1 MPKVSVVMA
10 SYNHEK
16 YVAETIESVLS
27 QTYQDWEFIITDDGS
42 PDGTVDVMKRF
53 DDARIKLFCF
63 SQNQGACTAMN
74 NCIQEAKGE
83 YIAVINSDD
92 AWMPEKLEKQVKF
105 LDEHPE
111 KGAIFGYAQ
120 IIDEEGKKIT
130 EENHFYSQVFIQPNR
145 TRFEWLRHFFFNGN
159 CLCHPSIL
167 IRKHCYD
174 DIGLYDERFA
184 LLPDFDFWIRLCIK
198 YEIFIMPESLV
209 KFRIRLQEANAS
221 GNKPETQMRH
231 HLEFSQ
237 ILKNYISPDTL
248 NIFLDIFPVSARIEG
263 IESRLNIKDI
273 EVELAPFIIA
283 MFAIRHS
290 NPAHRY
296 FCFDI
301 LYQMYSQKE
310 LAQKLKQKYSFDFS
324 DLIKLAGEQ
333 DVFGTVALQQSQ
345 SQVHQTE
352 AVLEQTYCHLRS
364 IEVQLEES
372 KAQLQQTEGLL
383 EQSQSQLQQTEGLLE
398 QFQSQLQQ
406 AEGLLEQSQAQLY
419 ETQEQLEQY
428 ETKLHQTEVLLEQS
442 QARIQQSEG
451 LFAQSQAQLYE
462 TQEELE
468 QSETKWLHT
477 EGLLEQS
484 QAQLQ
489 QTEGLLAQSQA
500 QLYETETV
508 LEQSQEQLH
517 KTEEALEQSQEQ
529 LHKTEEALEQS
540 QEQLHKTEEG
550 LEQSQSLLYE
560 TQEQLEQS
568 ETKLHQTEVVLEQ
581 SQAQLHKTEVI
592 MKQFQNALRET
603 QEDLTQSES
612 LLHETQ
618 QALEE
623 SVFQISEFQREVE
636 VLKSQL
642 HKVNSELNLQKSQ
655 SYQFQKELAH
665 SRFLSEAIAR
675 EQEGQSKTPYQL
687 LVWDAWYAYQSG
699 EPIKMKECLQESL
712 KCTPFPK
719 SETILNWLESFT
731 KFSLEK
737 EGGIDIQSLTNS
749 AEWKQLV
756 RQAVAVK
763 ARG

>member
-16 YVAETIESVLS
+16 YVAETLESVLS
-27 QTYQDWEFIITDDGS
+27 QTYQDFEFIITDDGS
-42 PDGTVDVMKRF
+42 SDGTVDVMKRF
-53 DDARIKLFCF
+53 DDRRIKLSCF
-63 SQNQGACTAMN
+63 SQNQGACAAIN

-111 KGAIFGYAQ
+111 IGAVFSYAH
-120 IIDEEGKKIT
+120 IIDEQANKIT
-130 EENHFYSQVFIQPNR
+130 EENHFYSKVFIQPNR

-159 CLCHPSIL
+159 CLCHPSLL

-333 DVFGTVALQQSQ
+333 DVFNTVALEQSQ

-352 AVLEQTYCHLRS
+352 AVLEQTYSHLRS
-364 IEVQLEES
+364 TEVQLEQS
-372 KAQLQQTEGLL
+372 QSQLQQTEGLL

-398 QFQSQLQQ
+398 QSQSQLQQTEGLLEQSQSQLQQ

-419 ETQEQLEQY
+419 ETQKQLEQS
-428 ETKLHQTEVLLEQS
+428 ETKLHQTEGLLEQS
-442 QARIQQSEG
+442 QARIQQAEG
-451 LFAQSQAQLYE
+451 LLEQSQAQLYE
-462 TQEELE
+462 TQEQLE

-540 QEQLHKTEEG
+540 Q
-550 LEQSQSLLYE
+550 SLLYQN
-560 TQEQLEQS
+560 QEQLEQS
-568 ETKLHQTEVVLEQ
+568 ETMLHQTEVVLEE

-618 QALEE
+618 QALED
-623 SVFQISEFQREVE
+623 SLFQTSEFKREVE
-636 VLKSQL
+636 RLKSQL

-675 EQEGQSKTPYQL
+675 EQEAQSKTHYQL
-687 LVWDAWYAYQSG
+687 LVWDAWYAYHSG
-699 EPIKMKECLQESL
+699 ELSKMKECLQASL

-737 EGGIDIQSLTNS
+737 EGGIDIQSLTDS

>member
-10 SYNHEK
+10 SYNHEQF
-16 YVAETIESVLS
+16 VAETIQSVLD
-27 QTYQDWEFIITDDGS
+27 QTYQDFEFIITDDGS
-42 PDGTVDVMKRF
+42 HDRTVDVIKNF
-53 DDARIKLFCF
+53 DDPRIKLFCF
-63 SQNQGACTAMN
+63 PQNQGACAAMN
-74 NCIQEAKGE
+74 NCINEAKGE

-92 AWMPEKLEKQVKF
+92 AWMPEKLEKQVNF
-105 LDEHPE
+105 LDEYPQN
-111 KGAIFGYAQ
+111 GAVFTYAK
-120 IIDEEGKKIT
+120 IINEEGKKIT
-130 EENHFYSQVFIQPNR
+130 EENHFYSKVFIQPNR
-145 TRFEWLRHFFFNGN
+145 TRFEWLRHFFFHGN

-184 LLPDFDFWIRLCIK
+184 QLPDLDFWIRLCAR
-198 YEIFIMPESLV
+198 YEIYIMSESLIE
-209 KFRIRLQEANAS
+209 FRMRLNEANAS
-221 GNKPETQMRH
+221 GNRPETKMRH

-237 ILKNYISPDTL
+237 ILKHYISPDL
-248 NIFLDIFPVSARIEG
+248 LSLFLDIFPVRAKIEG

-273 EVELAPFIIA
+273 EIELAPFIIA
-283 MFAIRHS
+283 MSVIESS
-290 NPAHRY
+290 NPVHRY
-296 FCFDI
+296 FGFNT

-310 LAQKLKQKYSFDFS
+310 LAQKLKEKYSFDFS

-333 DVFGTVALQQSQ
+333 DVFGTVALEQSQ

-352 AVLEQTYCHLRS
+352 AVLEQTYSQLRS
-364 IEVQLEES
+364 TEVQ
-372 KAQLQQTEGLL
+372 L
-383 EQSQSQLQQTEGLLE
+383 EQSQSQLQQT
-398 QFQSQLQQ
+398 
-406 AEGLLEQSQAQLY
+406 EGLLEQSQAQLY
-419 ETQEQLEQY
+419 ETQEQLEQS
-428 ETKLHQTEVLLEQS
+428 ETKLHQNDGLLEQS
-442 QARIQQSEG
+442 QSQLQQAEG

-508 LEQSQEQLH
+508 LEQSQEHLH
-517 KTEEALEQSQEQ
+517 KTEEALEQSQ
-529 LHKTEEALEQS
+529 
-540 QEQLHKTEEG
+540 
-550 LEQSQSLLYE
+550 SLLYQN
-560 TQEQLEQS
+560 QEQLEQS

-623 SVFQISEFQREVE
+623 SLFQTSEFKREVE
-636 VLKSQL
+636 RLKSQL

-675 EQEGQSKTPYQL
+675 EQEGQSKTHYQL
-687 LVWDAWYAYQSG
+687 LVWDAWYAYHSG
-699 EPIKMKECLQESL
+699 ELSKMKECLQESL

-737 EGGIDIQSLTNS
+737 EGGMDIQSLTNS

>member
-16 YVAETIESVLS
+16 YVAETLESVLS
-27 QTYQDWEFIITDDGS
+27 QTYQDFEFIITDDGS
-42 PDGTVDVMKRF
+42 SDGTVDVMKRF
-53 DDARIKLFCF
+53 DERRIKLSCF
-63 SQNQGACTAMN
+63 SQNQGACAAIN

-111 KGAIFGYAQ
+111 IGAVFSSAH
-120 IIDEEGKKIT
+120 IIDEQSNKIT
-130 EENHFYSQVFIQPNR
+130 EENHFYSKVFIQPNR

-159 CLCHPSIL
+159 CLCHPSLL

-198 YEIFIMPESLV
+198 YEIFIMPEPLV

-333 DVFGTVALQQSQ
+333 DVFNTVALEQSQ

-352 AVLEQTYCHLRS
+352 AVLEQTYSQLRS
-364 IEVQLEES
+364 TEVQLEQS
-372 KAQLQQTEGLL
+372 QSQLQQTEGLL

-398 QFQSQLQQ
+398 QSQSQLQQ

-419 ETQEQLEQY
+419 ETQEQLEQ
-428 ETKLHQTEVLLEQS
+428 
-442 QARIQQSEG
+442 
-451 LFAQSQAQLYE
+451 
-462 TQEELE
+462 
-468 QSETKWLHT
+468 SETKWLHT

-484 QAQLQ
+484 QAELQ

-508 LEQSQEQLH
+508 LEKSQEQLH

-540 QEQLHKTEEG
+540 Q
-550 LEQSQSLLYE
+550 SLLYQN
-560 TQEQLEQS
+560 QEQLEQS
-568 ETKLHQTEVVLEQ
+568 ETRLHQTEVVLEQ

-623 SVFQISEFQREVE
+623 SLFQTSEFKREVE
-636 VLKSQL
+636 RLKSQL

-665 SRFLSEAIAR
+665 SRFLSEAVAR
-675 EQEGQSKTPYQL
+675 EQEAQSKTHYQL
-687 LVWDAWYAYQSG
+687 LVWDAWYAYHSG
-699 EPIKMKECLQESL
+699 ELSKMKECLQASL

-737 EGGIDIQSLTNS
+737 EGGMDIQSLTNS

-756 RQAVAVK
+756 RQAVAVQ

>member
-1 MPKVSVVMA
+1 MPKVSVVLA

-27 QTYQDWEFIITDDGS
+27 QTYQDFEFIITDDGS
-42 PDGTVDVMKRF
+42 SDGTVDVMKRF
-53 DDARIKLFCF
+53 DDRRIKLFCF

-111 KGAIFGYAQ
+111 IGAVFSYAH
-120 IIDEEGKKIT
+120 IIDEQAHKIT
-130 EENHFYSQVFIQPNR
+130 EENHFYSKIFIQPNR
-145 TRFEWLRHFFFNGN
+145 TRFEWLRHFFFKGN

-184 LLPDFDFWIRLCIK
+184 QLPDFDFWIRLCAR
-198 YEIFIMPESLV
+198 YEIYIMPDYLI
-209 KFRIRLQEANAS
+209 KFRMRLNEANAS
-221 GNKPETQMRH
+221 GNRPETQMRH

-237 ILKNYISPDTL
+237 ILKHYITPDL
-248 NIFLDIFPVSARIEG
+248 LSIFLDIFPVSAKIEG
-263 IESRLNIKDI
+263 IQSRLNIKDI
-273 EVELAPFIIA
+273 EIELAPFIIA
-283 MFAIRHS
+283 MSVIESS
-290 NPAHRY
+290 NPVHRY
-296 FCFDI
+296 FGFNT

-310 LAQKLKQKYSFDFS
+310 LAQKLKEKYSFDFS

-333 DVFGTVALQQSQ
+333 DVFGTVALEQSQ

-352 AVLEQTYCHLRS
+352 AVLEQTYSHLRS

-372 KAQLQQTEGLL
+372 
-383 EQSQSQLQQTEGLLE
+383 
-398 QFQSQLQQ
+398 QSQLQQ

-419 ETQEQLEQY
+419 PTQKQLEQS
-428 ETKLHQTEVLLEQS
+428 ETKLHQTEGLLEQS
-442 QARIQQSEG
+442 QARIQQAEG
-451 LFAQSQAQLYE
+451 LLEQSQAQLYE

-484 QAQLQ
+484 QAQLH
-489 QTEGLLAQSQA
+489 QTEGLLEQSQA
-500 QLYETETV
+500 QLYETETL

-540 QEQLHKTEEG
+540 QEQLHKTEEA
-550 LEQSQSLLYE
+550 LEQSQSLLYQK
-560 TQEQLEQS
+560 QEQLEQS

-581 SQAQLHKTEVI
+581 SQAQLQKTEVI

-612 LLHETQ
+612 LWHETQ

-623 SVFQISEFQREVE
+623 SLFQISEFKREVE
-636 VLKSQL
+636 RLKSQL
-642 HKVNSELNLQKSQ
+642 HTVNSELNLQKSQ

-675 EQEGQSKTPYQL
+675 EQEAQSKTHYQL
-687 LVWDAWYAYQSG
+687 LVWDAWYAYHSG
-699 EPIKMKECLQESL
+699 ELSKMKECLQESL

-737 EGGIDIQSLTNS
+737 EGGMDIQSLTNS

>member
-1 MPKVSVVMA
+1 MPKVSVVLA

-27 QTYQDWEFIITDDGS
+27 QTYQDFEFIITDDGS
-42 PDGTVDVMKRF
+42 SDGTVDVMKRF
-53 DDARIKLFCF
+53 DDRRIKLFCF

-111 KGAIFGYAQ
+111 IGAVFSYAH
-120 IIDEEGKKIT
+120 IIDEQAHKIT
-130 EENHFYSQVFIQPNR
+130 EENHFYSKIFIQPNR
-145 TRFEWLRHFFFNGN
+145 TRFEWLRHFFFKGN

-184 LLPDFDFWIRLCIK
+184 QLPDFDFWIRLCAR
-198 YEIFIMPESLV
+198 YEIYIMPDYLI
-209 KFRIRLQEANAS
+209 KFRMRLNEANAS
-221 GNKPETQMRH
+221 GNRPETQMRH

-237 ILKNYISPDTL
+237 ILKHYITPDL
-248 NIFLDIFPVSARIEG
+248 LSIFLDIFPVSAKIEG
-263 IESRLNIKDI
+263 IQSRLNIKDI
-273 EVELAPFIIA
+273 EIELAPFIIA
-283 MFAIRHS
+283 MSVIESS
-290 NPAHRY
+290 NPVHRY
-296 FCFDI
+296 FGFNT

-310 LAQKLKQKYSFDFS
+310 LAQKLKEKYSFDFS

-333 DVFGTVALQQSQ
+333 DVFGTVALEQSQ

-352 AVLEQTYCHLRS
+352 AVLEQTYSHLRS

-372 KAQLQQTEGLL
+372 
-383 EQSQSQLQQTEGLLE
+383 
-398 QFQSQLQQ
+398 QSQLQQ
-406 AEGLLEQSQAQLY
+406 AEGLLE
-419 ETQEQLEQY
+419 
-428 ETKLHQTEVLLEQS
+428 
-442 QARIQQSEG
+442 
-451 LFAQSQAQLYE
+451 QSQAQLYE

-484 QAQLQ
+484 QAQLH
-489 QTEGLLAQSQA
+489 QTEGLLEQSQA
-500 QLYETETV
+500 QLYETETL

-540 QEQLHKTEEG
+540 Q
-550 LEQSQSLLYE
+550 SLLYQK
-560 TQEQLEQS
+560 QEQLEQS

-581 SQAQLHKTEVI
+581 SQAQLQKTEVI

-612 LLHETQ
+612 LWHETQ

-623 SVFQISEFQREVE
+623 SLFQISEFKREVE
-636 VLKSQL
+636 RLKSQL
-642 HKVNSELNLQKSQ
+642 HTVNSELNLQKSQ

-675 EQEGQSKTPYQL
+675 EQEAQSKTHYQL
-687 LVWDAWYAYQSG
+687 LVWDAWYAYHSG
-699 EPIKMKECLQESL
+699 ELSKMKECLQESL

-737 EGGIDIQSLTNS
+737 EGGMDIQSLTNS

>member
-42 PDGTVDVMKRF
+42 RDGTVDVMKRF
-53 DDARIKLFCF
+53 DDRRIKLSCF
-63 SQNQGACTAMN
+63 SQNQGACAAIN

-345 SQVHQTE
+345 SQLHQTE
-352 AVLEQTYCHLRS
+352 AVLEQTYSHLRS

-383 EQSQSQLQQTEGLLE
+383 EESQSQLQQTEGLLE

-484 QAQLQ
+484 QTQLQ

-517 KTEEALEQSQEQ
+517 KTEEALEQSQ
-529 LHKTEEALEQS
+529 
-540 QEQLHKTEEG
+540 
-550 LEQSQSLLYE
+550 SLLYQN
-560 TQEQLEQS
+560 QEQLEQS
-568 ETKLHQTEVVLEQ
+568 ETMLHQTEVVLEQ

-612 LLHETQ
+612 LLHGTQ

-623 SVFQISEFQREVE
+623 SLFETSEFKREVE
-636 VLKSQL
+636 RLKSQL

-655 SYQFQKELAH
+655 FYQFQKEFAH

-675 EQEGQSKTPYQL
+675 EQEVQSKTHFQL
-687 LVWDAWYAYQSG
+687 LVWDAWYAYHSG
-699 EPIKMKECLQESL
+699 ELSKMKECLQESL

-737 EGGIDIQSLTNS
+737 EGGMDIQSLTNS
-749 AEWKQLV
+749 AEWKHLL

>member
-42 PDGTVDVMKRF
+42 RDGTVDVMKRF
-53 DDARIKLFCF
+53 DDRRIKLFCF

-345 SQVHQTE
+345 SQLHQTE
-352 AVLEQTYCHLRS
+352 AVLEQTYSHLRS

-383 EQSQSQLQQTEGLLE
+383 EESQSQLQQTEGLLE

-484 QAQLQ
+484 QTQLQ

-540 QEQLHKTEEG
+540 Q
-550 LEQSQSLLYE
+550 SLLYQN
-560 TQEQLEQS
+560 QEQLEQS

-581 SQAQLHKTEVI
+581 SQAQLHKTEAI
-592 MKQFQNALRET
+592 MEEFQNELRET
-603 QEDLTQSES
+603 HEDLTQSES
-612 LLHETQ
+612 LLHQTH

-623 SVFQISEFQREVE
+623 SLFQTTQFKQALE
-636 VLKSQL
+636 VLQSQL
-642 HKVNSELNLQKSQ
+642 EQVNSELKLQQSQ
-655 SYQFQKELAH
+655 SYQFQKELAQ

-675 EQEGQSKTPYQL
+675 EHEGQSKTHYQL
-687 LVWDAWYAYQSG
+687 LVWDAWYAYHSG
-699 EPIKMKECLQESL
+699 ELSKMKECLQESL
-712 KCTPFPK
+712 NCTPFPK

-737 EGGIDIQSLTNS
+737 EGGMDIQSLTNS